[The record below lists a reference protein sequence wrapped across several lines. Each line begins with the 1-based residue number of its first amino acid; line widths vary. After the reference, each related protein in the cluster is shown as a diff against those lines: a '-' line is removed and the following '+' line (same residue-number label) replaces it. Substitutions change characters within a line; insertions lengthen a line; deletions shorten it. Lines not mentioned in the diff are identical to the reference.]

1 MELFL
6 SMFVLSRTGCRRIS
20 YYQHHIT
27 GRPTLF
33 HLELR
38 FVRSFLCLCLCVCV
52 CVWTICGRLTRTFT
66 LYSYTLLDHQKP
78 IEGRRESLSGSLS
91 SGSKLLNIYHPSLI
105 IIIILM
111 HSFIHSFSF
120 FLFPLCVCAVK
131 SSIHPFI
138 QFVHM
143 HTNRT
148 RIGRSRWKECLHV
161 VKLSSTK
168 ESTTE
173 YPSGIDFIA
182 WSMLLWNHPT
192 LSSSIV
198 SMVFQHI
205 LVGHLNWWPFDI

>member
-38 FVRSFLCLCLCVCV
+38 FVRSFVRSCVYACVCV

-120 FLFPLCVCAVK
+120 FLFSLSVCAVK
-131 SSIHPFI
+131 SSIHPSI
-138 QFVHM
+138 HS
-143 HTNRT
+143 
-148 RIGRSRWKECLHV
+148 IRSHAHK
-161 VKLSSTK
+161 
-168 ESTTE
+168 
-173 YPSGIDFIA
+173 
-182 WSMLLWNHPT
+182 
-192 LSSSIV
+192 
-198 SMVFQHI
+198 
-205 LVGHLNWWPFDI
+205 